1 MQPAKTSRG
10 TRGITITVSD
20 RIITLTTDFGLKDPY
35 VAEMK
40 AAILGISSAS
50 TLVDITHEIE
60 KFNIRMGAFVLSC
73 AANYFPKGTIH
84 VAVVDPSVGTRR
96 RPILIETKRGFFI
109 GPDNGVLLLAAEK
122 DGIETF
128 REITNQGLMLPEV
141 SNTFHGRDVFAPTAA
156 HLANGVDTEEF
167 GPEISKIFSPLFARV
182 TSEKGVLTGEVLHL
196 DDFGNIIT
204 NITIAQ
210 MGHLVSRNQLKI
222 RLGHRI
228 LELKFRKTYGEAESN
243 EALALI
249 GSHSYLEIAV
259 NQGNAVEEFK
269 VKIGDRIAVSAK

>member
-1 MQPAKTSRG
+1 MHPAKTSRG

-40 AAILGISSAS
+40 AAILGISPAS

-73 AANYFPKGTIH
+73 AANYFPNGTIH

-96 RPILIETKRGFFI
+96 RPVLIETKRGFFI

-122 DGIETF
+122 DGIKTF
-128 REITNQGLMLPEV
+128 REITKQHLMLPEV
-141 SNTFHGRDVFAPTAA
+141 SNTFHGRDVFAPAAA
-156 HLANGVDTEEF
+156 HLASGVETKEF
-167 GPEISKIFSPLFARV
+167 GPELSEIFRPLFARV
-182 TSEKGVLTGEVLHL
+182 TNEKGVLTGQILHL

-204 NITIAQ
+204 NITLAQ
-210 MGHLVSRNQLKI
+210 MAHLGSPNQLKI
-222 RLGHRI
+222 GLGHRV

-249 GSHSYLEIAV
+249 GSHTYLEIAV

-269 VKIGDRIAVSAK
+269 VKTGDRIAVSAR